1 MKTPLILAAAG
12 FALTASVA
20 QAETRAVAHD
30 DLNLATPEGQA
41 ALTKR
46 VDKAA
51 RQICGYKPGKNRSL
65 IMHLKARDCFES
77 ARARA
82 SEQVAARI
90 EEQSLGG

>member
-12 FALTASVA
+12 LALTASVA
-20 QAETRAVAHD
+20 QAESRTVAHN

-46 VDKAA
+46 VDNAA
-51 RQICGYKPGKNRSL
+51 RQICEYYPGKHSALHMR
-65 IMHLKARDCFES
+65 LKAHACFES
-77 ARARA
+77 AKAGA